1 MRRFAAL
8 VAAAAGARGAT
19 GAIAKSGYV
28 RLPEPRLVR
37 AGVPIPDLQLSPSQ
51 ILGGCGAK
59 RYRDSLTHK
68 CRGPADIGNRTASDR
83 CG

>member
-8 VAAAAGARGAT
+8 LVAALALMAPARGL
-19 GAIAKSGYV
+19 AKSGYV

-37 AGVPIPDLQLSPSQ
+37 AGVPIPDLELWPSQ

-59 RYRDSLTHK
+59 RYRDPSTHK
-68 CRGPADIGNRTASDR
+68 CRGPADIGN
-83 CG
+83 

>member
-8 VAAAAGARGAT
+8 LVAALALMAPARGL
-19 GAIAKSGYV
+19 AKSGYV

-37 AGVPIPDLQLSPSQ
+37 AGVPIPDLELWPSQ

-59 RYRDSLTHK
+59 RYRDPSTHK
-68 CRGPADIGNRTASDR
+68 CREPADIGN
-83 CG
+83 